1 MQTFMMEEKVVV
13 APTSTLEEAGE
24 FAAQNGVAVI
34 YLSIPRYLQDELKD
48 NTTWPIVVTREY
60 PQTIE

>member
-1 MQTFMMEEKVVV
+1 MPIVMQEEKVVV

-24 FAAQNGVAVI
+24 FAIQNGVAVI
-34 YLSIPRYLQDELKD
+34 YLSIPPYLREELKD
-48 NTTWPIVVTREY
+48 NTTWPIIVTREY

>member
-1 MQTFMMEEKVVV
+1 MPIVMQEEKVVV

-24 FAAQNGVAVI
+24 FATQNGVAVI
-34 YLSIPRYLQDELKD
+34 YLSIPPYLQEELKD

>member
-1 MQTFMMEEKVVV
+1 MPIIMQEEKVVV
-13 APTSTLEEAGE
+13 APTSTLEEAGQ

-34 YLSIPRYLQDELKD
+34 YLSIPPYLKEELKN

>member
-1 MQTFMMEEKVVV
+1 MPTYMQEEKVVV
-13 APTSTLEEAGE
+13 APTSTLEEAGQ
-24 FAAQNGVAVI
+24 FAAQHGVAVI
-34 YLSIPRYLQDELKD
+34 YLSIPPYLKEELKN